1 MKLSLAY
8 PMKPYVKTQ
17 GFGDS
22 WACYDPAT
30 KVVTG
35 KYLQSD
41 GTFLPCVA
49 PKVDL
54 YAYSGMKGHNGIDQW
69 APSGAE
75 VRASLEGIVDE
86 IETEPSRGLGVG
98 VVSQGKYETAEGEYN
113 IKLRYWHL
121 KGINV
126 TKGQVIKVGDLLG
139 WEDNTGYS
147 AGDHLH
153 QEGKHVKDGKNV
165 FQNNG
170 YYGAFDISLYWN
182 GTYANPT
189 LRFTTSMK
197 LGETSENVKQLQQF
211 LIDKG
216 YMDYPAPTGFYG
228 TITRN
233 AVFLFQQENI
243 VMNWYESFVMKGST
257 VGSKTLKALNDA
269 QAM

>member
-1 MKLSLAY
+1 MRLTLSY

-17 GFGDS
+17 GFGEDS
-22 WACYDPAT
+22 ACYNST
-30 KVVTG
+30 TKKVVG
-35 KYLQSD
+35 KPLGGVCPAGFVS
-41 GTFLPCVA
+41 
-49 PKVDL
+49 L
-54 YAYSGMKGHNGIDQW
+54 YAYSGLKGHNGIDQW

-98 VVSQGKYETAEGEYN
+98 VVSQNKYETLEGEYN

-147 AGDHLH
+147 SGDHLH
-153 QEGKHVKDGKNV
+153 QEGKQVANGMNV

-182 GTYANPT
+182 GSYAQST
-189 LRFTTSMK
+189 RKFTTPMK

-228 TITRN
+228 TITKN
-233 AVFLFQQENI
+233 AVFLFQQESINLS
-243 VMNWYESFVMKGST
+243 WYESFVMKGST
-257 VGSKTLKALNDA
+257 VGEKTLKALNDA
-269 QAM
+269 QTV